1 MHFKEIIC
9 FYFNVYQNEEMLEEF
24 YKVFDDVSENLKRI
38 QQAQK
43 VSFWINFLYVLIKKL
58 LDIRKNY

>member
-1 MHFKEIIC
+1 MHFEEIIC

-43 VSFWINFLYVLIKKL
+43 VSF
-58 LDIRKNY
+58 